1 MHDFPCWIST
11 RYRDPGFNPEPKKEL
26 QHLPISI
33 QYSVTWLVHHVH
45 LKIVEWISHQNH
57 SKSTRF
63 VGFPSPI
70 RAKSRLQS
78 RWSSDG
84 STWCWPSWGPRGF
97 WGFWMIAIYYPLVMT
112 NIAMENPPINGKII
126 KWNMGWY
133 HYSWIWNDFGTH
145 FRMPHVFYVKVIAR
159 RKINILMMFDLR
171 LPRFL
176 KALSLH
182 TEKPKVSQRFH
193 AEAAAISWGNSLKIS
208 RAPWP
213 LHPCW
218 WYTQKNRRFP
228 NMDNEPKWIWT
239 HKIENRGQWLMLEP
253 EVQGSVFIYKYNYTL
268 GYYYVY
274 TMVVSEWQS
283 AGRS

>member
-1 MHDFPCWIST
+1 M
-11 RYRDPGFNPEPKKEL
+11 
-26 QHLPISI
+26 
-33 QYSVTWLVHHVH
+33 
-45 LKIVEWISHQNH
+45 
-57 SKSTRF
+57 
-63 VGFPSPI
+63 GFPSPAWI
-70 RAKSRLQS
+70 WSLAKSRLQS

-84 STWCWPSWGPRGF
+84 STWCWPSWGPRRL
-97 WGFWMIAIYYPLVMT
+97 WMIAIYYPLVMT

-133 HYSWIWNDFGTH
+133 HYSWIFGTQ
-145 FRMPHVFYVKVIAR
+145 FRISHVFFVKVIAR
-159 RKINILMMFDLR
+159 RNINILMMFDLR

-182 TEKPKVSQRFH
+182 TANQRFH
-193 AEAAAISWGNSLKIS
+193 KGFTPRQLQFREATAWKSPELPDLCIHGDDIHK
-208 RAPWP
+208 
-213 LHPCW
+213 
-218 WYTQKNRRFP
+218 KNRRFP
-228 NMDNEPKWIWT
+228 NMDNEPIWIWT

-253 EVQGSVFIYKYNYTL
+253 EVQGIVFIYNIIIPL